1 MTSAIRDRLTI
12 GELAA
17 RSGIAHSA
25 LRYYEELGLIH
36 SERTAG
42 GRRHYARQTLRR
54 LAFIKAAQ
62 TVGLS
67 LDEAREAMA
76 DLPAERSPTLA
87 EWKPVATSWQQRIDE
102 QIADLQRLRDH
113 LTGCVGC
120 GCLSLGRCALY
131 NPKDI
136 QGAEGP
142 GARKLLP
149 KLDR

>member
-1 MTSAIRDRLTI
+1 MTAPSSRDRLSI

-36 SERTAG
+36 AERTAG

-54 LAFIKAAQ
+54 LAFVKAAQ

-67 LDEAREAMA
+67 LEEARDAMA
-76 DLPAERSPTLA
+76 GLPIERSPTLA
-87 EWKPVATSWQQRIDE
+87 DWRPVATAWQARIDE
-102 QIADLQRLRDH
+102 QIADLQQLRAR

-120 GCLSLGRCALY
+120 GCLSVTKCALY
-131 NPKDI
+131 NPDDVRG
-136 QGAEGP
+136 QEGP
-142 GARKLLP
+142 GPRHILP
-149 KLDR
+149 RRG